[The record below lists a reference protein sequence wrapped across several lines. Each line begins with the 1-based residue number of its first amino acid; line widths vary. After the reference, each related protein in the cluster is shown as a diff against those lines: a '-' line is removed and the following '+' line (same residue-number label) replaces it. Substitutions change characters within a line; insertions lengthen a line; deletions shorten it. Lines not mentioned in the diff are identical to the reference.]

1 MRLYSGD
8 VFEKMKNEK
17 ECNNIDI
24 IKIFFYIYVFSLIII
39 WASFPFVKMDYMN
52 CLNEF
57 CINGE
62 PYKLSKFEGLDYC
75 EKDTCKCCLRYNYY
89 NFDKNG
95 KINIIDVCAVSLL
108 SPLLITTI
116 FLIFCVPFV
125 EFIINIININFI

>member
-1 MRLYSGD
+1 
-8 VFEKMKNEK
+8 MKIIK
-17 ECNNIDI
+17 EFNDINYI
-24 IKIFFYIYVFSLIII
+24 IKIFFYVYLFSLIII
-39 WASFPFVKMDYMN
+39 WANFPFEKMNYMN

-57 CINGE
+57 CDDGE
-62 PYKLSKFEGLDYC
+62 PYILSKFESLDN
-75 EKDTCKCCLRYNYY
+75 EKGTCKSCLRYNYY